1 MNRITCIALLACA
14 CIPEPPGPDAGIL
27 VDMGPPDAAV
37 DAGLPEAGPVDTGP
51 AEDTGGP
58 APECNQNT
66 VIFGPDCPEEGCRY
80 GDSCGE
86 TGCGRYLCST
96 EGSLECFF
104 DEANICG
111 GCEEL
116 DTSAGMP
123 GDTCGAHGCGTVVCN
138 AEMTATVCPDDHPRN
153 VCGGCATRITANA
166 KQCLDDSDCINT
178 NQPCANDGDCLEG
191 HSCAP
196 GGSCRAPC
204 IQDPNNPFSGR
215 FCSPGGGLVNHH
227 FRDRAVATPGVTLVG
242 LLGEGVFHQV
252 HGGVAT
258 NVPMTA
264 HPIGDF
270 RAEYREITGGDYRP
284 DAAPA
289 PLYLGPL
296 PEAARRFL

>member
-1 MNRITCIALLACA
+1 MRLSVVVVFHDMARESARTLHSLSVAHQRDVGPDSYEVIAVDNASATPLGRDFVQGFGPQFHLIRHETTSVSPVEAVNRGVAAARGDAVAIIVDGARMASPGLIANTLRALRLGPAPVVYALSWHLGPDVQNKTVPEGYDTATEDALLAGSGWREDGYA
-14 CIPEPPGPDAGIL
+14 LFGISTL
-27 VDMGPPDAAV
+27 AQSS
-37 DAGLPEAGPVDTGP
+37 
-51 AEDTGGP
+51 GGG
-58 APECNQNT
+58 
-66 VIFGPDCPEEGCRY
+66 F
-80 GDSCGE
+80 
-86 TGCGRYLCST
+86 L
-96 EGSLECFF
+96 
-104 DEANICG
+104 
-111 GCEEL
+111 
-116 DTSAGMP
+116 
-123 GDTCGAHGCGTVVCN
+123 GTVPVEFSWV
-138 AEMTATVCPDDHPRN
+138 ALPRTLFDGL
-153 VCGGCATRITANA
+153 GGF
-166 KQCLDDSDCINT
+166 
-178 NQPCANDGDCLEG
+178 
-191 HSCAP
+191 
-196 GGSCRAPC
+196 
-204 IQDPNNPFSGR
+204 DPR